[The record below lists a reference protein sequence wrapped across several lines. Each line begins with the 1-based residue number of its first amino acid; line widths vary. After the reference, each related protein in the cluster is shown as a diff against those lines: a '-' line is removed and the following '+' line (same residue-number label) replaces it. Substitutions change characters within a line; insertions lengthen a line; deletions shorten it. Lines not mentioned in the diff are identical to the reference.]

1 MQLTTVQ
8 LVSIV
13 ITLVL
18 TILPGIYAGRKIKS
32 ADDYALGGRSAGIGM
47 VAGSIIGTIVGGAA
61 TIGTAQLGFQLG
73 LTAWWFTLGSGI
85 GFIIMGLFYARPL
98 RNSGLMTI
106 FSCKLR
112 EESWSDSEFIGYG
125 RYIFQYCCKH
135 AYVNTFN
142 SGPFSCKPGGCCVNN
157 NCYCCGTGFFWR
169 YQQFWNGWYF

>member
-61 TIGTAQLGFQLG
+61 TIGTVRLSA
-73 LTAWWFTLGSGI
+73 
-85 GFIIMGLFYARPL
+85 
-98 RNSGLMTI
+98 
-106 FSCKLR
+106 
-112 EESWSDSEFIGYG
+112 
-125 RYIFQYCCKH
+125 
-135 AYVNTFN
+135 
-142 SGPFSCKPGGCCVNN
+142 
-157 NCYCCGTGFFWR
+157 GTNR
-169 YQQFWNGWYF
+169 LVVYFRIWHWVYHHGTVLCPSAA

>member
-106 FSCKLR
+106 
-112 EESWSDSEFIGYG
+112 SEFLVVNFG
-125 RYIFQYCCKH
+125 KK